1 MAHGEENGPQFGH
14 AMRSHF
20 QFDPS
25 YIPLNHGSFGTYPNV
40 VRDRLRYFQDLSE
53 SRPDAFFRFN
63 LAKLLDPARSA
74 IADFLDVDA
83 GECVFLPNA
92 TTGVNTVLR
101 SLIFEK
107 GDVIVYFS
115 TIYGACEKTVDYLKE
130 TTPVESV
137 NIPLRYPLRDDEVV
151 TKLQDKIK
159 ALKGEGRRARVAI
172 FDTVSSLPGVRVPW
186 ERLVEACREEGT
198 LSLVDAAHGI
208 GHIQLNLGQVQ
219 PDFFVSNCHKWLY
232 VPRGC
237 ALFYVPVKN
246 QHLIRSSIPTSH
258 GYEPYPVDGQEQVF
272 NPLPVNGTSPFVNMF
287 QFVGT
292 MDIGPYLCMEEALRF
307 RQELCGGEEPIMAYC
322 EHISNE
328 GGQKVATMLGT
339 EVMENEEKTL
349 RKCPM
354 TNVRLPLRLGQASGQ
369 IQPADGFK
377 ACAWMAKT
385 LITEHNVF
393 APPFFHD
400 GYLWIRFSGQIY
412 VEIED
417 FVAAAEVYKEL
428 SAQQAKQRS
437 MWCADQAGGMSYTMY
452 SMTTINFNLFGIR
465 MSKKHQDKLKQSIL
479 PDIPASSALSPMTT
493 APLIKS
499 TSAGWK
505 TSSDSSS
512 HPDHSSTPAFTPT
525 GTPPHNPYTASL
537 ASNTME
543 DSRPEASTTKEDAQT
558 KTTEDISAQNES
570 KVKDAGDT
578 KIKRAACRKH
588 PKGHKPT
595 KKSKKKEE
603 TSSESESSSASS
615 TTDSDAESSASE
627 SEEPETSSS
636 SSEEDAE
643 AARKRRL
650 KAKKAKKMKERKKAK
665 SRKHKESTDDD
676 SDSESSED
684 SESDMDAKR
693 KRARLRKKRKSKKS
707 KKEVE
712 ESESEAEDD
721 EDDLARTKAQL
732 SSLGLRSRRAG
743 KQGRSGRG
751 GRGHIDDRTL
761 KKALKAKK
769 DKGSKKKKRG
779 SKVDFVRVDQ
789 LWDSSIHN
797 YKLTETAED
806 ADADEYDQYVF
817 TVRRKFDWEN
827 KYTDTVVD
835 IKSKPLKEA
844 LTHVMGAVKGV
855 SFAEETPIVDPNML
869 FLYLEE
875 LRIHMKELKSQ
886 SKSEKK
892 KKLKKAAALKFGH
905 VRVLIK
911 YLDKDYAETKK
922 TLYPL
927 LESNTITFDLLWA
940 LFKSNEIA
948 YCPTY
953 SNPDEP
959 RAFKIE
965 YATKE
970 NSFMKGT
977 WYNIEGRYLEY
988 DGKQFGMGTMEVE
1001 VEQFKGPRKISSL
1014 ACYPLKYHKDAESLK
1029 LKLIERGKK
1038 FVGLEGMN
1046 YRFHKGMGFYKK
1058 KRQVIKVNINGRVM
1072 VDPAIHRRINPNYPI
1087 STVKPKDPDIL
1098 DEDEDSDEGSC
1109 GCCGSSEEED
1119 ARPRDQLEDADK
1131 ARTKMKLVMDEHERP
1146 HIVEVELDEQ
1156 GNEIQKEDI
1165 DHLPNNQD
1173 GTSKKEFTEEELLI
1187 ASPVVLGFA
1196 FSEKL
1201 WLEFTVSGINEIEW
1215 NEGAFSSL
1223 VLPDSQKSIVKA
1235 LVESHTFSAS
1245 RNIDDVI
1252 QGKGRGLVA
1261 VLHGPPGTGKTLTA
1275 EGIAELLKCP
1285 LYMVSA
1291 GELGTNPREL
1301 EAELNK
1307 ILDIAHSWGAVLLL
1321 DEADVFLE
1329 KRTIQDIHRNALVS
1343 IFLRLLEYFQGI
1355 LFLTTN
1361 RVETFDDAFQS
1372 RIHVALRYG
1381 ELTTKA
1387 KRSVWKMFLNKV
1399 AEKDGVETAV
1409 FKEADFDKLARHNM
1423 NGRQIKNAV
1432 RTAQALA
1439 VNEKKALDM
1448 GHIAKVLEVAETFE
1462 KDLKGGTGY
1471 EDAMRSY
1478 T

>member
-1 MAHGEENGPQFGH
+1 MEDTKAE
-14 AMRSHF
+14 
-20 QFDPS
+20 
-25 YIPLNHGSFGTYPNV
+25 GSG
-40 VRDRLRYFQDLSE
+40 
-53 SRPDAFFRFN
+53 
-63 LAKLLDPARSA
+63 AKEDTQPITTEDTSTQK
-74 IADFLDVDA
+74 DGKPKDA
-83 GECVFLPNA
+83 GE
-92 TTGVNTVLR
+92 
-101 SLIFEK
+101 I
-107 GDVIVYFS
+107 
-115 TIYGACEKTVDYLKE
+115 
-130 TTPVESV
+130 
-137 NIPLRYPLRDDEVV
+137 
-151 TKLQDKIK
+151 
-159 ALKGEGRRARVAI
+159 
-172 FDTVSSLPGVRVPW
+172 
-186 ERLVEACREEGT
+186 
-198 LSLVDAAHGI
+198 
-208 GHIQLNLGQVQ
+208 
-219 PDFFVSNCHKWLY
+219 
-232 VPRGC
+232 
-237 ALFYVPVKN
+237 
-246 QHLIRSSIPTSH
+246 
-258 GYEPYPVDGQEQVF
+258 
-272 NPLPVNGTSPFVNMF
+272 
-287 QFVGT
+287 
-292 MDIGPYLCMEEALRF
+292 
-307 RQELCGGEEPIMAYC
+307 
-322 EHISNE
+322 
-328 GGQKVATMLGT
+328 
-339 EVMENEEKTL
+339 
-349 RKCPM
+349 
-354 TNVRLPLRLGQASGQ
+354 
-369 IQPADGFK
+369 
-377 ACAWMAKT
+377 
-385 LITEHNVF
+385 
-393 APPFFHD
+393 
-400 GYLWIRFSGQIY
+400 
-412 VEIED
+412 
-417 FVAAAEVYKEL
+417 
-428 SAQQAKQRS
+428 
-437 MWCADQAGGMSYTMY
+437 
-452 SMTTINFNLFGIR
+452 
-465 MSKKHQDKLKQSIL
+465 
-479 PDIPASSALSPMTT
+479 
-493 APLIKS
+493 
-499 TSAGWK
+499 
-505 TSSDSSS
+505 
-512 HPDHSSTPAFTPT
+512 
-525 GTPPHNPYTASL
+525 
-537 ASNTME
+537 
-543 DSRPEASTTKEDAQT
+543 
-558 KTTEDISAQNES
+558 
-570 KVKDAGDT
+570 KVKKAV
-578 KIKRAACRKH
+578 CRKH
-588 PKGHKPT
+588 PKAHKRS
-595 KKSKKKEE
+595 KKSKAKED
-603 TSSESESSSASS
+603 TSSESESSSSS
-615 TTDSDAESSASE
+615 SGSSSDSCSSE
-627 SEEPETSSS
+627 SEESETSSS

-643 AARKRRL
+643 AARKRKV
-650 KAKKAKKMKERKKAK
+650 KAKKARKLKERKKEKAK
-665 SRKHKESTDDD
+665 SKKHKEST
-676 SDSESSED
+676 EKE
-684 SESDMDAKR
+684 SESDSSD
-693 KRARLRKKRKSKKS
+693 
-707 KKEVE
+707 
-712 ESESEAEDD
+712 ESESEEETKKKKSKSKKKRKAKKSKREAEDSASED
-721 EDDLARTKAQL
+721 EVDSDGLARAKAQIRV
-732 SSLGLRSRRAG
+732 LGIRR
-743 KQGRSGRG
+743 RG
-751 GRGHIDDRTL
+751 GRAARGGRAQIDDEAL
-761 KKALKAKK
+761 KKALKGKGK
-769 DKGSKKKKRG
+769 DKGKKKKRG

-855 SFAEETPIVDPNML
+855 SFAEETPVIDPNML

-875 LRIHMKELKSQ
+875 LRTHMKELRSQ

-892 KKLKKAAALKFGH
+892 KKPRKMALVKYNH
-905 VRVLIK
+905 VKVLIK

-1014 ACYPLKYHKDAESLK
+1014 ACYPLKYHKDAEVLK
-1029 LKLIERGKK
+1029 AKLIERGRK
-1038 FVGLEGMN
+1038 FVALRGMN

-1098 DEDEDSDEGSC
+1098 DEDEDSDDDSC
-1109 GCCGSSEEED
+1109 GCCGSSEEEQEK
-1119 ARPRDQLEDADK
+1119 PRDQLEDADK
-1131 ARTKMKLVMDEHERP
+1131 PRTKMKLVMDENEQP
-1146 HIVEVELDEQ
+1146 HIVEVELDEA
-1156 GNEIQKEDI
+1156 GNEVKKEDI
-1165 DHLPNNQD
+1165 DHLPTAD
-1173 GTSKKEFTEEELLI
+1173 GTTPDREFIEEELLI

-1215 NEGAFSSL
+1215 NEGAFDSL

-1387 KRSVWKMFLNKV
+1387 KRSVWKMFLDKV
-1399 AEKDGVETAV
+1399 KAKDGVEVGT
-1409 FKEADFDKLARHNM
+1409 FGEKDFDKLARHNL

-1439 VNEKKALDM
+1439 VNEKRPLDM
-1448 GHIAKVLEVAETFE
+1448 GHVGKVLEVAETFE

-1471 EDAMRSY
+1471 EGL
-1478 T
+1478 

>member
-1 MAHGEENGPQFGH
+1 M
-14 AMRSHF
+14 
-20 QFDPS
+20 
-25 YIPLNHGSFGTYPNV
+25 
-40 VRDRLRYFQDLSE
+40 
-53 SRPDAFFRFN
+53 
-63 LAKLLDPARSA
+63 
-74 IADFLDVDA
+74 
-83 GECVFLPNA
+83 
-92 TTGVNTVLR
+92 
-101 SLIFEK
+101 
-107 GDVIVYFS
+107 
-115 TIYGACEKTVDYLKE
+115 
-130 TTPVESV
+130 
-137 NIPLRYPLRDDEVV
+137 
-151 TKLQDKIK
+151 
-159 ALKGEGRRARVAI
+159 
-172 FDTVSSLPGVRVPW
+172 
-186 ERLVEACREEGT
+186 
-198 LSLVDAAHGI
+198 
-208 GHIQLNLGQVQ
+208 
-219 PDFFVSNCHKWLY
+219 
-232 VPRGC
+232 
-237 ALFYVPVKN
+237 
-246 QHLIRSSIPTSH
+246 
-258 GYEPYPVDGQEQVF
+258 
-272 NPLPVNGTSPFVNMF
+272 
-287 QFVGT
+287 
-292 MDIGPYLCMEEALRF
+292 
-307 RQELCGGEEPIMAYC
+307 
-322 EHISNE
+322 
-328 GGQKVATMLGT
+328 
-339 EVMENEEKTL
+339 
-349 RKCPM
+349 
-354 TNVRLPLRLGQASGQ
+354 
-369 IQPADGFK
+369 
-377 ACAWMAKT
+377 
-385 LITEHNVF
+385 
-393 APPFFHD
+393 
-400 GYLWIRFSGQIY
+400 
-412 VEIED
+412 
-417 FVAAAEVYKEL
+417 
-428 SAQQAKQRS
+428 
-437 MWCADQAGGMSYTMY
+437 
-452 SMTTINFNLFGIR
+452 
-465 MSKKHQDKLKQSIL
+465 
-479 PDIPASSALSPMTT
+479 
-493 APLIKS
+493 
-499 TSAGWK
+499 
-505 TSSDSSS
+505 
-512 HPDHSSTPAFTPT
+512 
-525 GTPPHNPYTASL
+525 
-537 ASNTME
+537 
-543 DSRPEASTTKEDAQT
+543 
-558 KTTEDISAQNES
+558 
-570 KVKDAGDT
+570 
-578 KIKRAACRKH
+578 
-588 PKGHKPT
+588 
-595 KKSKKKEE
+595 
-603 TSSESESSSASS
+603 
-615 TTDSDAESSASE
+615 
-627 SEEPETSSS
+627 
-636 SSEEDAE
+636 
-643 AARKRRL
+643 
-650 KAKKAKKMKERKKAK
+650 
-665 SRKHKESTDDD
+665 
-676 SDSESSED
+676 
-684 SESDMDAKR
+684 
-693 KRARLRKKRKSKKS
+693 
-707 KKEVE
+707 
-712 ESESEAEDD
+712 
-721 EDDLARTKAQL
+721 
-732 SSLGLRSRRAG
+732 
-743 KQGRSGRG
+743 
-751 GRGHIDDRTL
+751 
-761 KKALKAKK
+761 
-769 DKGSKKKKRG
+769 
-779 SKVDFVRVDQ
+779 DQ

-855 SFAEETPIVDPNML
+855 SFAEETPVIDPNML

-875 LRIHMKELKSQ
+875 LRTHMKELRSQ

-892 KKLKKAAALKFGH
+892 KKPRKMALVKYNH
-905 VRVLIK
+905 VKVLIK

-959 RAFKIE
+959 RAFKME

-1014 ACYPLKYHKDAESLK
+1014 ACYPLKYHKDAEILK
-1029 LKLIERGKK
+1029 AKLIERGRK
-1038 FVGLEGMN
+1038 FVALKGMN

-1098 DEDEDSDEGSC
+1098 DEDEDSDDDSC
-1109 GCCGSSEEED
+1109 GCCGSSEEEQEK
-1119 ARPRDQLEDADK
+1119 PRDQLEDADK
-1131 ARTKMKLVMDEHERP
+1131 PRTKMKLVMDENERP
-1146 HIVEVELDEQ
+1146 HIVEVELDEA
-1156 GNEIQKEDI
+1156 GNEIKKEDI
-1165 DHLPNNQD
+1165 DHLPTAD
-1173 GTSKKEFTEEELLI
+1173 GTTPDREFTEEELLI

-1215 NEGAFSSL
+1215 NEGAFDSL

-1387 KRSVWKMFLNKV
+1387 KRSVWKMFLDKV
-1399 AEKDGVETAV
+1399 KAKDGVEVST
-1409 FKEADFDKLARHNM
+1409 FDEKDFDKLARHNL

-1439 VNEKKALDM
+1439 VNEKRPLDM
-1448 GHIAKVLEVAETFE
+1448 GHVGKVLEVAETFE

-1471 EDAMRSY
+1471 EGL
-1478 T
+1478 